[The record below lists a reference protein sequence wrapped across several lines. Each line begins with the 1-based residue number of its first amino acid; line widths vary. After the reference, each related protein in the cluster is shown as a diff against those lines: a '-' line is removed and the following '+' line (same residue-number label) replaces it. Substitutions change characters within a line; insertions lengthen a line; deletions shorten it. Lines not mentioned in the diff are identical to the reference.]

1 MSLTKPSPKPPRPG
15 PPARGPD
22 EATHLERRRSA
33 RLALDANA
41 LELFARVVAAGSF
54 AEAARRLGLTRAAV
68 SRRIA
73 AIEAQA
79 GVTLI
84 ARTTRS
90 LGLTESG
97 RRLAASARGVLEA
110 ADAARRGVRVDRGAL
125 EGLLRITAVPSF
137 GRAVLIPILARFQAR
152 HPGVRVELLF
162 TDRRVDLLREGVDV
176 AFRITRKPPEDWLAQ
191 PVMPLRVGAYA
202 RAAEPLPHPTA
213 LVRERCLLLAPAADA
228 VPLRWR
234 HDTRGETAEALVLPV
249 ACSDDM
255 DTLIALARAGGGT
268 VFAPDYCVAADLR
281 EGRLIDMLPG
291 WRLPVAEGD
300 TVQAL
305 TLPLATAGR
314 TARELVR
321 FVREAC
327 AGTGAAADAVA
338 APAPPARA
346 TTTVPATA
354 VTAVTAVT
362 AATATADAT
371 TTAARPGRRS
381 SA

>member
-1 MSLTKPSPKPPRPG
+1 MKLTKPPAPTPAAAPNARTRP
-15 PPARGPD
+15 RGPD
-22 EATHLERRRSA
+22 EATHRERRRSA
-33 RLALDANA
+33 QLALDANA

-73 AIEAQA
+73 SIEAQA

-90 LGLTESG
+90 LGLTEAG
-97 RRLAASARGVLEA
+97 RRLAASARGVLDA
-110 ADAARRGVRVDRGAL
+110 AEAARRGVRSGRASL

-137 GRAVLIPILARFQAR
+137 GRAVLVPLLARFQAR
-152 HPGVRVELLF
+152 HPGVRFELLF
-162 TDRRVDLLREGVDV
+162 TDRRIDLLREGVDV
-176 AFRITRKPPEDWLAQ
+176 AFRITRRPPEDWLAQ

-202 RAAEPLPHPTA
+202 VADAPLPGPAA
-213 LVRERCLLLAPAADA
+213 LVRQRCLLLAPAADA

-234 HDTRGETAEALVLPV
+234 HDARGEVVEALVLPAV
-249 ACSDDM
+249 CGDDM
-255 DTLIALARAGGGT
+255 DSLIALARAGGGV
-268 VFAPDYCVAADLR
+268 VFTPDYCVAADVQA
-281 EGRLIDMLPG
+281 GRLIDMLPG

-300 TVQAL
+300 WVQAL

-327 AGTGAAADAVA
+327 AATQDDA
-338 APAPPARA
+338 
-346 TTTVPATA
+346 TVPAFHNA
-354 VTAVTAVT
+354 G
-362 AATATADAT
+362 
-371 TTAARPGRRS
+371 P
-381 SA
+381 

>member
-1 MSLTKPSPKPPRPG
+1 MSLTKPTDKPTRLG
-15 PPARGPD
+15 PPARGPA
-22 EATHLERRRSA
+22 EATHLERQRKL

-54 AEAARRLGLTRAAV
+54 AEAARRLGQTRAAV

-90 LGLTESG
+90 LGLTEAG

-110 ADAARRGVRVDRGAL
+110 ADAARRGVRANRGAL

-137 GRAVLIPILARFQAR
+137 GRAVLIPLLARFQQK

-162 TDRRVDLLREGVDV
+162 TDRRIDLLREGVDI

-191 PVMPLRVGAYA
+191 PVLPFRVGAYA
-202 RAAEPLPHPTA
+202 QAAEPLPHPGA
-213 LVRERCLLLAPAADA
+213 LVHERCLLLAPAADA

-234 HDTRGETAEALVLPV
+234 HDARGETAEAQVLPI
-249 ACSDDM
+249 ACGDDM
-255 DTLIALARAGGGT
+255 DSLIGLARAGGGI
-268 VFAPDYCVAADLR
+268 VFAPDYCVADDLR
-281 EGRLIDMLPG
+281 AGRLIDMLPG

-300 TVQAL
+300 AVQSL

-327 AGTGAAADAVA
+327 ASPLA
-338 APAPPARA
+338 
-346 TTTVPATA
+346 
-354 VTAVTAVT
+354 
-362 AATATADAT
+362 
-371 TTAARPGRRS
+371 
-381 SA
+381 

>member
-1 MSLTKPSPKPPRPG
+1 MSLTKPTDKPTRPG
-15 PPARGPD
+15 PRTRGPD
-22 EATHLERRRSA
+22 EATHLERQRNV

-54 AEAARRLGLTRAAV
+54 AEAARRLGQTRAAV

-90 LGLTESG
+90 LGLTEAG

-110 ADAARRGVRVDRGAL
+110 ADAARRGVRAPPGAQA
-125 EGLLRITAVPSF
+125 GLLRRNPEPSV
-137 GRAVLIPILARFQAR
+137 GRAGRNPLLARFQQK

-162 TDRRVDLLREGVDV
+162 TDRRIDLLREGVDV

-191 PVMPLRVGAYA
+191 PVLPLRVGAYA
-202 RAAEPLPHPTA
+202 QADEPLPHPTA
-213 LVRERCLLLAPAADA
+213 LVHERCLLLAPAADA

-234 HDTRGETAEALVLPV
+234 HDVRGETAEAQVLPS
-249 ACSDDM
+249 ACGDDM
-255 DTLIALARAGGGT
+255 DSLIALARAGGGI
-268 VFAPDYCVAADLR
+268 VFAPDYCVADDLR
-281 EGRLIDMLPG
+281 AGRLIDMLPG

-300 TVQAL
+300 AVQAL

-321 FVREAC
+321 FVRDAC
-327 AGTGAAADAVA
+327 MQPLA
-338 APAPPARA
+338 
-346 TTTVPATA
+346 
-354 VTAVTAVT
+354 
-362 AATATADAT
+362 
-371 TTAARPGRRS
+371 
-381 SA
+381 

>member
-1 MSLTKPSPKPPRPG
+1 MSLTKQGRKPPRAG
-15 PPARGPD
+15 PLPRGPD
-22 EATHLERRRSA
+22 EATHLERQRIA

-110 ADAARRGVRVDRGAL
+110 ADAARRGMRVDRGAL

-202 RAAEPLPHPTA
+202 RADAPLPHPGA
-213 LVRERCLLLAPAADA
+213 LVGARCLLLVPAADA

-234 HDTRGETAEALVLPV
+234 HDLRGETAEAQVLPI

-255 DTLIALARAGGGT
+255 DTLIALARAGGGI

-281 EGRLIDMLPG
+281 AGRLIDMLPG

-321 FVREAC
+321 FVRDAC
-327 AGTGAAADAVA
+327 AGPAVQAAD
-338 APAPPARA
+338 APAPPAASRA
-346 TTTVPATA
+346 AQAGAHAA
-354 VTAVTAVT
+354 VTRT
-362 AATATADAT
+362 
-371 TTAARPGRRS
+371 
-381 SA
+381 

>member
-22 EATHLERRRSA
+22 EATHQERRRSA

-90 LGLTESG
+90 LGLTECG

-125 EGLLRITAVPSF
+125 DGLLRITAVPSF

-202 RAAEPLPHPTA
+202 RADAPLRHPTA
-213 LVRERCLLLAPAADA
+213 LVHERCLLLAPAADA

-234 HDTRGETAEALVLPV
+234 HDTRGETAEAQVLPI

-327 AGTGAAADAVA
+327 AGAGLHADAPGGATPAATNAAATTSAT
-338 APAPPARA
+338 PAF
-346 TTTVPATA
+346 
-354 VTAVTAVT
+354 
-362 AATATADAT
+362 
-371 TTAARPGRRS
+371 ARPGGRS
-381 SA
+381 SV

>member
-1 MSLTKPSPKPPRPG
+1 MSLTKTPDQPPRAG
-15 PPARGPD
+15 PSARGPD
-22 EATHLERRRSA
+22 EATHRERRRQVQ
-33 RLALDANA
+33 LGLDANA

-54 AEAARRLGLTRAAV
+54 AEAARRLGQTRAAV

-73 AIEAQA
+73 AIEASA

-90 LGLTESG
+90 LGLTEAG

-110 ADAARRGVRVDRGAL
+110 ADAARRGVRANRGAL

-137 GRAVLIPILARFQAR
+137 GRSVLIPILARFQAK

-176 AFRITRKPPEDWLAQ
+176 AFRITRRPPEDWLAQ

-202 RAAEPLPHPTA
+202 RADLPLPHPTA
-213 LVRERCLLLAPAADA
+213 LVHERCLLLAPAADA

-234 HDTRGETAEALVLPV
+234 HDGGESAEAQVLPI

-255 DTLIALARAGGGT
+255 DTLIALARVGGGT
-268 VFAPDYCVAADLR
+268 VLAPDYCVADDLR

-305 TLPLATAGR
+305 TLPLVTAGR

-327 AGTGAAADAVA
+327 AGDAPGVD
-338 APAPPARA
+338 APQLAQP
-346 TTTVPATA
+346 
-354 VTAVTAVT
+354 
-362 AATATADAT
+362 
-371 TTAARPGRRS
+371 
-381 SA
+381 